1 MKKIILFLFMAVSCE
16 LVSCTNPQTP
26 QAVRLD
32 RLFEE
37 RDFRFFELLE
47 DEKIVTTDISLRRG
61 QTTIF
66 WRSNLQ
72 REFVFMVNEACEL
85 EQCGKDNCIVI
96 STATG
101 NAIGFAFLLPDEMD
115 NADKKY
121 AHYLRLP
128 WKEYHLQEAV
138 ESPVYE

>member
-128 WKEYHLQEAV
+128 WKEYQLQEAI
-138 ESPVYE
+138 EPPVYE

>member
-1 MKKIILFLFMAVSCE
+1 MKKIIFLLFLAVSCE
-16 LVSCTNPQTP
+16 LFSCTSPQSP

-47 DEKIVTTDISLRRG
+47 DEKIVTTDISLRKG
-61 QTTIF
+61 QTKIF

-85 EQCGKDNCIVI
+85 KQCGKDNCIVV

-101 NAIGFAFLLPDEMD
+101 NAIGFAFLLPDEVD
-115 NADKKY
+115 DADKKH
-121 AHYLRLP
+121 AFFVQLP
-128 WKEYHLQEAV
+128 WKEYHLQKAV
-138 ESPVYE
+138 EPLVYE

>member
-115 NADKKY
+115 NADKKH

-128 WKEYHLQEAV
+128 WKEYQLQEVV
-138 ESPVYE
+138 EPPVYE

>member
-128 WKEYHLQEAV
+128 W
-138 ESPVYE
+138 

>member
-1 MKKIILFLFMAVSCE
+1 MKNIILFLFLAVSCE
-16 LVSCTNPQTP
+16 LFSCTSPQSP

-47 DEKIVTTDISLRRG
+47 DEKIVTTDISLRKG

-72 REFVFMVNEACEL
+72 REFVFMVNETCEL
-85 EQCGKDNCIVI
+85 KQCGKDNCIVV

-101 NAIGFAFLLPDEMD
+101 NAIGFAFLLPDEID
-115 NADKKY
+115 NEEKKHAY
-121 AHYLRLP
+121 YLRLP
-128 WKEYHLQEAV
+128 WKEYHLQKAV
-138 ESPVYE
+138 EPPVYE